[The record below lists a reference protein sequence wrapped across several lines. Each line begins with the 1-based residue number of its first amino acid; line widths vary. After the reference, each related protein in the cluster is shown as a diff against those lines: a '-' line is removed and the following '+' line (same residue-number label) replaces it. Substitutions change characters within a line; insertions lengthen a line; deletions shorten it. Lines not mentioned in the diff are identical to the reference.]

1 MIANI
6 GGWLTDPAHWQGTD
20 GIANRLLEHL
30 AWSAVSV
37 ILAFLIAFPLG
48 LLIGHTGRGSF
59 LVAGT
64 ANALRALP
72 TLGLL
77 ILLVLIV
84 TSYNPGLVGYRVPA
98 LIVLVLL
105 AIPPILSGT
114 YAGIA
119 NVDPAV
125 RDAAVGMGMTGSA
138 VAWKVEVPIAIP
150 LIVAGLRSAILQVVA
165 TATVIAY
172 ISLGGLGR
180 FVLDGLGQQ
189 DYPKMASGAILVAAL
204 AILLDLLM
212 LLAQRVVTT
221 PAARPGS

>member
-1 MIANI
+1 MISSVGA
-6 GGWLTDPAHWQGTD
+6 WLTDPAHWQGQD
-20 GIANRLLEHL
+20 GITNRLLEHL

-37 ILAFLIAFPLG
+37 LIAFIIAFPIG
-48 LLIGHTGRGSF
+48 LLIGHTGKGSF

-77 ILLVLIV
+77 ILLVLIFISR
-84 TSYNPGLVGYRVPA
+84 TPGLAAYRVPA
-98 LIVLVLL
+98 LVVLVLL

-114 YAGIA
+114 YAGVA

-125 RDAAVGMGMTGSA
+125 RDAASGMGMTGGR
-138 VAWKVEVPIAIP
+138 VAWAVEVPIATP
-150 LIVAGLRSAILQVVA
+150 LILGGLRSAILQVVA

-172 ISLGGLGR
+172 VSLGGLGR

-189 DYPKMASGAILVAAL
+189 DYVQMAAGAVLVAVL
-204 AILLDLLM
+204 AIVLDLVM
-212 LLAQRVVTT
+212 AGVQRLASVPSTG
-221 PAARPGS
+221 PSS

>member
-6 GGWLTDPAHWQGTD
+6 ATWLTDPTHWQGTD
-20 GIANRLLEHL
+20 GIGNRLLEHL

-37 ILAFLIAFPLG
+37 VIAFLIAFPLG

-77 ILLVLIV
+77 ILLVLIF
-84 TSYNPGLVGYRVPA
+84 TNHTPGLAGYRVPA

-172 ISLGGLGR
+172 VSLGGLGR

-189 DYPKMASGAILVAAL
+189 DYPQMASGAILVAAL
-204 AILLDLLM
+204 AIVLDLLM

-221 PAARPGS
+221 PTARPST